1 MRARDRVL
9 DALSS
14 RGCAVRGKSAQ
25 CPAHEDRA
33 PSLSIGRRKDGNGVV
48 LNCHAGCAPEDVV
61 QALGLTMQD
70 LFDEPL
76 QERARPEVVA
86 EYPYVDEHGQL
97 LLTVKRLEPGYDG
110 ERKTFRQF
118 GPNGR
123 PGIKGIRRVLYRLP
137 EVLAAAQAGG
147 TVFVVEGEK
156 DADNLAAQGACA
168 TTSIG
173 GAGKWNDAYTT
184 ALRGAGEV
192 IVVRDRDD
200 PGRRHAEQVA
210 ASVQGAGVAVRIL
223 EPAKGKDVSD
233 HLAAGLGF
241 EDLLPYDQQQDTEH
255 QDDEPE
261 TSTAEP
267 EAPVERFPSLD
278 WHAAFATDFSRIEW
292 LPGKFMER
300 GQQVSFVADG
310 KVGKSLFAHE
320 WLWRCVTG
328 RSFLG
333 DERREP
339 LRVLYFDRENGLRD
353 IVTRMQSLG
362 ASPDELR
369 GGFDYRMFPKFS
381 GGLDAAPIAV
391 AELLAIVDEVAP
403 DIVILDTVSR
413 FISGKENDSDTWLQL
428 YGRVHAPLK
437 DRGIAC
443 GRLDH
448 MGKDSEKGSRGS
460 SAKSQDVDHVWE
472 MTRLVEDHSVQDGIE
487 TVITQIKMKR
497 THTRTGLGD
506 DLLHIT
512 RRGRKGPSGMWL
524 PGETR
529 HALTDPGTAQAQ
541 VQQVQHFVDQLTL
554 LNAPTNLGRDKLKDW
569 AAAKGLVL
577 PGKND
582 TLSEVVRRF
591 KEAQR

>member
-1 MRARDRVL
+1 
-9 DALSS
+9 
-14 RGCAVRGKSAQ
+14 VRGRTAQ

-33 PSLSIGRRKDGNGVV
+33 PSLSIGQRKDGNGVV

-61 QALGLTMQD
+61 AALGLAMQD
-70 LFDEPL
+70 LFDEPME
-76 QERARPEVVA
+76 QPVRPQVVA
-86 EYPYVDEHGQL
+86 EYPYVDERGQL

-110 ERKTFRQF
+110 QRKTFRQYAPD
-118 GPNGR
+118 GKP
-123 PGIKGIRRVLYRLP
+123 KVAGIRRVLYRLP
-137 EVLAAAQAGG
+137 EVIATAQAGG
-147 TVFVVEGEK
+147 TILIVEGEK
-156 DADNLAAQGACA
+156 DADALAAQGACA

-173 GAGKWNDAYTT
+173 GAGKWSDAYTL

-192 IVVRDRDD
+192 IVIRDRDD

-210 ASVQGAGVAVRIL
+210 ASVQAADIPVRIL

-241 EDLLPYDQQQDTEH
+241 DDLLPYDEH
-255 QDDEPE
+255 QDQPE
-261 TSTAEP
+261 QVP
-267 EAPVERFPSLD
+267 EATEESLERFPSLD
-278 WHAAFATDFSRIEW
+278 WHAAFATDFSRIDW

-300 GQQVSFVADG
+300 GQQVSLVADG
-310 KVGKSLFAHE
+310 KVGKSLFAHD

-362 ASPDELR
+362 ARPDELAGR
-369 GGFDYRMFPKFS
+369 FDYRMFPKFS

-391 AELLAIVDEVAP
+391 AELLAIVDEISP

-437 DRGIAC
+437 DRCIAC
-443 GRLDH
+443 ARLDH
-448 MGKDSEKGSRGS
+448 MGKDSDKGSRGS

-472 MTRLVEDHSVQDGIE
+472 MTRLVEDHAVQDGIE
-487 TVITQIKMKR
+487 TVTTQIKMKR

-506 DLLHIT
+506 DILHIT

-529 HALTDPGTAQAQ
+529 HELTDPGTAQQQA
-541 VQQVQHFVDQLTL
+541 QQVQHYADQLAL
-554 LNAPTNLGRDKLKDW
+554 LGAPTTLGRDKLKEW
-569 AAAKGLVL
+569 AAAKGLIL
-577 PGKND
+577 PGNASV
-582 TLSEVVRRF
+582 LSDVVRTF
-591 KEAQR
+591 KTGQR

>member
-9 DALSS
+9 DALQN
-14 RGCAVRGKSAQ
+14 RGCVVRGKSAQ

-61 QALGLTMQD
+61 TALGLTMQD

-76 QERARPEVVA
+76 EKQVRPEVVA
-86 EYPYVDEHGQL
+86 EYPYVDERGEL
-97 LLTVKRLEPGYDG
+97 LLTVKRLEPGYGG

-118 GPNGR
+118 AADGKP
-123 PGIKGIRRVLYRLP
+123 KVSGIRRVLYRLP

-156 DADNLAAQGACA
+156 DADSLASTGAVA
-168 TTSIG
+168 TCNIG
-173 GAGKWNDAYTT
+173 GAGKWRDEYTA
-184 ALRGAGEV
+184 ALRGVGEV
-192 IVVRDRDD
+192 VVIADRDD
-200 PGRRHAEQVA
+200 PGRRHAVQVA
-210 ASVQGAGVAVRIL
+210 ESVRASGIPVCIL
-223 EPAKGKDVSD
+223 EPAKGKDVTD
-233 HLAAGLGF
+233 HLVAGLAF
-241 EDLLPYDQQQDTEH
+241 DDLLPYDEH
-255 QDDEPE
+255 QEQPEQVDE
-261 TSTAEP
+261 TDADA
-267 EAPVERFPSLD
+267 APERFPSLD
-278 WHAAFATDFSRIEW
+278 WHTAFATDFSRIDW
-292 LPGKFMER
+292 LPGRFMER

-310 KVGKSLFAHE
+310 KVGKSLFAHD

-362 ASPDELR
+362 AGPDDLAGR
-369 GGFDYRMFPKFS
+369 FDYRMFPKFS

-391 AELLAIVDEVAP
+391 AELLAIVDEFGP
-403 DIVILDTVSR
+403 DIVVLDTVSR

-437 DRGIAC
+437 DRCIAC
-443 GRLDH
+443 ARLDH
-448 MGKDSEKGSRGS
+448 MGKDSDKGSRGS

-472 MTRLVEDHSVQDGIE
+472 MTRLVEDHSTQDGIE

-529 HALTDPGTAQAQ
+529 HELTEAGTVQQQA
-541 VQQVQHFVDQLTL
+541 QQVQHYVDQLTIL
-554 LNAPTNLGRDKLKDW
+554 GAPTNIGRDKLKDW
-569 AAAKGLVL
+569 AGAKGLVL

-582 TLSEVVRRF
+582 TLSEIVRRY
-591 KEAQR
+591 KEAQK

>member
-14 RGCAVRGKSAQ
+14 RGCNVRGKSAQ

-61 QALGLTMQD
+61 AALGLTMQD
-70 LFDEPL
+70 LFDAPL
-76 QERARPEVVA
+76 EKRERPQVVA
-86 EYPYVDEHGQL
+86 QYPYVDEHGKL

-110 ERKTFRQF
+110 ERKTFRQYAPD
-118 GPNGR
+118 GKPRVSGV
-123 PGIKGIRRVLYRLP
+123 RRVLYRLP
-137 EVLAAAQAGG
+137 EVLAAAKAGG
-147 TVFVVEGEK
+147 TVFIVEGEK
-156 DADNLAAQGACA
+156 DADNLAATGACA
-168 TTSIG
+168 TSSIG
-173 GAGKWNDAYTT
+173 GAGKWNDTYTT

-192 IVVRDRDD
+192 VIIRDRDD

-210 ASVQGAGVAVRIL
+210 TSVRAAGIPVRIL

-233 HLAAGLGF
+233 HLAAGLGYD
-241 EDLLPYDQQQDTEH
+241 DLLPYDEH
-255 QDDEPE
+255 QNDPEPE
-261 TSTAEP
+261 QAAEASAP
-267 EAPVERFPSLD
+267 EPVERFPSLD
-278 WHAAFATDFSRIEW
+278 WHTAFATDFSHIDW

-300 GQQVSFVADG
+300 GQQVAIVGDG
-310 KVGKSLFAHE
+310 KVGKTLFVHE
-320 WLWRCVTG
+320 WLWRAVTG

-333 DERREP
+333 DERRAP

-353 IVTRMQSLG
+353 IVTRMQALG
-362 ASPDELR
+362 AAPDDLAGR
-369 GGFDYRMFPKFS
+369 FDYRMFPKFS

-391 AELLAIVDEVAP
+391 AELLSIVDAVRP
-403 DIVILDTVSR
+403 DIVVLDTVSR

-437 DRGIAC
+437 DRCIAC
-443 GRLDH
+443 ARLDH
-448 MGKDSEKGSRGS
+448 MGKDSERGSRGS

-472 MTRLVEDHSVQDGIE
+472 MTRLVEDHSVQDGVE
-487 TVITQIKMKR
+487 TVTTQIKMKR

-529 HALTDPGTAQAQ
+529 HALTNPGLVQQQ
-541 VQQVQHFVDQLTL
+541 VGQVQHYVDQLTVL
-554 LNAPTNLGRDKLKDW
+554 GAPTNLGRDKLKDW
-569 AAAKGLVL
+569 AAAKGLFL
-577 PGKND
+577 PGSVP
-582 TLSEVVRRF
+582 LLAQVVREY
-591 KEAQR
+591 KAAHQ

>member
-9 DALSS
+9 DALQS

-33 PSLSIGRRKDGNGVV
+33 PSLSIGRRQDGNGVV
-48 LNCHAGCAPEDVV
+48 LNCHAGCPPEDVV

-70 LFDEPL
+70 LFDEPM
-76 QERARPEVVA
+76 QERVRPQVVA
-86 EYPYVDEHGQL
+86 EYPYVDERGQL

-110 ERKTFRQF
+110 DRKTFRQF
-118 GPNGR
+118 R
-123 PGIKGIRRVLYRLP
+123 PDGKPGVKGVRRVLYRLP
-137 EVLAAAQAGG
+137 DVLAAAQAGG
-147 TVFVVEGEK
+147 TIFVVEGEK
-156 DADNLAAQGACA
+156 DADNLAATGATA
-168 TTSIG
+168 TCNIG
-173 GAGKWNDAYTT
+173 GAGKWNDSYTAT
-184 ALRGAGEV
+184 LRGAGEV
-192 IVVRDRDD
+192 VVICDRDD

-210 ASVQGAGVAVRIL
+210 TSVQGAGIPVRIL
-223 EPAKGKDVSD
+223 EPAKGKDVTD

-241 EDLLPYDQQQDTEH
+241 EDLLPYDERR
-255 QDDEPE
+255 DDEPE
-261 TSTAEP
+261 VNTAGP

-310 KVGKSLFAHE
+310 KVGKSLFAHD

-391 AELLAIVDEVAP
+391 AELLAIVDEVGP

-487 TVITQIKMKR
+487 TVVTQIKMKR

-529 HALTDPGTAQAQ
+529 HELTDPGVARQQ

-554 LNAPTNLGRDKLKDW
+554 LNAPTNLGRDKLKEW
-569 AAAKGLVL
+569 AATKGLFL
-577 PGKND
+577 PGNIAQ
-582 TLSEVVRRF
+582 LAEVVREF
-591 KEAQR
+591 KAAQK